1 MVRVRFAP
9 SPTGIPHI
17 GNTRTALFNFLFARH
32 NQGKLILRIE
42 DTDQARLVPGSLE
55 KILEILKIVG
65 ITWDEG
71 PYIQSERLK
80 IYKEHAL
87 ALVKKGAAYYCD
99 CPKGEKNCHCRHSNL
114 PKVKPY
120 VVRLKVPAE
129 GKTGWQDLI
138 QGRIEFNNSEIN
150 DQVLLKSDGY
160 PTYHLAVVVDDHLMK
175 ISHILR
181 GVEWISSTPKHLL
194 LYQAFGWPIPQIG
207 HFPVILGPDKAK
219 LSKRHGAKS
228 VLEYQAEGYL
238 PQALVSFMA
247 YLGWSYRDNS
257 QVLTLKELTQ
267 LFDIK
272 HIQKGNAIFDLK
284 KLNYFNAKLIR
295 TLPEKQLLQLIK
307 PFPQYTKIVPLIRDR
322 LVKLSDIDDQ
332 VDYFIKQPEINS
344 AAVLEESKMSPKDTK
359 IYLEKVKQTLQ
370 LIKVW
375 SQANLEKSLHEL
387 QINLKL
393 GPRPAFMTIRL
404 AICGRPATPP
414 LFSVLEVIG
423 KETVIKRLIY
433 AQTALS

>member
-1 MVRVRFAP
+1 M
-9 SPTGIPHI
+9 
-17 GNTRTALFNFLFARH
+17 
-32 NQGKLILRIE
+32 ILRIE

-181 GVEWISSTPKHLL
+181 GVESISSTPKHLL

>member
-17 GNTRTALFNFLFARH
+17 SNTRTALFNFLFARH